1 MRKEGK
7 HQDEMN
13 GPDFE
18 MVFSLGKMYIFG
30 NIHDSLY
37 PLKLG
42 TPYMTI
48 EEIPSGNGS
57 KTIIGSVM
65 APSVKHDPSEGQL
78 PPVSQERKDLFANCR
93 KDLLTRQLANS
104 ENLDKSILSLST
116 ASLGF
121 SLAFIKEIVSVNQAI
136 NVYLLQLSWLC
147 FVCAI
152 VSTMASF
159 VVSQRGINKQLFFA
173 EQYYLM
179 QKDEYLDKTNWL
191 SKVNDWLNAFSFTL
205 FTCGIILTVIFVWT
219 NL

>member
-1 MRKEGK
+1 
-7 HQDEMN
+7 
-13 GPDFE
+13 
-18 MVFSLGKMYIFG
+18 
-30 NIHDSLY
+30 
-37 PLKLG
+37 
-42 TPYMTI
+42 MTI
-48 EEIPSGNGS
+48 EDSSCGNGN
-57 KTIIGSVM
+57 KTTLGPGM
-65 APSVKHDPSEGQL
+65 EPSENPNPSEGQQ
-78 PPVSQERKDLFANCR
+78 PDVSQERKDLFANCR

-121 SLAFIKEIVSVNQAI
+121 SLAFIKEIVSVDQAI

-191 SKVNDWLNAFSFTL
+191 SKVNDWLNAFSIAV
-205 FTCGIILTVIFVWT
+205 FTCGIILTVVFVWT